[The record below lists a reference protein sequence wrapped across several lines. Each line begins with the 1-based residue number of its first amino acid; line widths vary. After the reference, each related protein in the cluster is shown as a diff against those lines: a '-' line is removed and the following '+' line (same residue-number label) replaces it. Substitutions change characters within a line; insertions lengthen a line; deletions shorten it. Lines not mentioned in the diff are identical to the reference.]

1 VKRLKK
7 VGLLSSLTVFS
18 LSSALCFAAILNQ
31 ASPGQVGLAVAFGL
45 AFAVIAFLSWRS
57 LRGIDREEQM
67 QKQREHYEARLARW
81 EKEGYDVSEFKD
93 KWLE

>member
-7 VGLLSSLTVFS
+7 VVLLSSLTVFS
-18 LSSALCFAAILNQ
+18 LFSALCFAATLNQ
-31 ASPGQVGLAVAFGL
+31 ASPGQVGAAVVFGL

-57 LRGIDREEQM
+57 LRGIHRQEQWE
-67 QKQREHYEARLARW
+67 KQRKPYEARLAQW
-81 EKEGYDVSEFKD
+81 EEEGYDVSEFRQ